1 MQPARIFAE
10 TLARLAGRE
19 RYLFSL
25 RDLHALLPESSYD
38 TFKTLVSRA
47 TKAGSLRRL
56 CRNLYLYEK
65 VDYPRDKVLFHA
77 AARLR
82 AECFN
87 YLSLETVLSD
97 AGIISQ
103 IPFSW
108 ITLMSSGRSGRIE
121 CEGFGTIEFIHTNKT
136 PDRLAPELTW
146 DGPCRLWRAST
157 ALALADMRSAKRSM
171 DLVKIRGLTPN
182 CEKARNES
190 L

>member
-1 MQPARIFAE
+1 MQSIRILAE
-10 TLARLAGRE
+10 SLARLADRD
-19 RYLFSL
+19 RYLFTL
-25 RDLHALLPESSYD
+25 RDLHALLPDLSYD

-47 TKAGSLRRL
+47 SRTGSLRRL
-56 CRNLYLYEK
+56 CRNLYIYEK
-65 VDYPRDKVLFHA
+65 VDYPRGLVLFHA

-82 AECFN
+82 AERFN

-103 IPFSW
+103 MPLSW

-121 CEGFGTIEFIHTNKT
+121 CEGFGTIEFIHTSKA

-157 ALALADMRSAKRSM
+157 TLALADMRSAKRPM
-171 DLVKIRGLTPN
+171 DLVAK
-182 CEKARNES
+182 EENE
-190 L
+190 

>member
-1 MQPARIFAE
+1 MQPVRIFTE
-10 TLARLAGRE
+10 TLARLADRE
-19 RYLFSL
+19 HYLFSL

-47 TKAGSLRRL
+47 SRTGSLKRL
-56 CRNLYLYEK
+56 CRNLYIYEK
-65 VDYPRDKVLFHA
+65 VDYPRDMVLFHA

-97 AGIISQ
+97 AGLISQ

-108 ITLMSSGRSGRIE
+108 ITVMSSGRSGKIE
-121 CEGFGTIEFIHTNKT
+121 CEGFGTIEFIHTGKD
-136 PDRLAPELTW
+136 PSRLAPELSW
-146 DGPCRLWRAST
+146 DGQCRLWRASV
-157 ALALADMRSAKRSM
+157 ALALADMRSAKRSV
-171 DLVKIRGLTPN
+171 DLVNFRGLTPN